1 MSQPANQTPLRLLPA
16 PRPDTV
22 ELLHRTFGD
31 VLIPLETLRARY
43 FRNLNIDTFR
53 KALGERIALP
63 VTQLDPSRKGEE
75 FVEIHHLAAY
85 VEARAYQADELL
97 AREQQPEQE

>member
-1 MSQPANQTPLRLLPA
+1 MNDLNQAALRLLPP

-22 ELLHRTFGD
+22 ELLHRTLGD

-53 KALGERIALP
+53 KAIGARISLP
-63 VTQLDPSRKGEE
+63 ITTLDPSRKGEE
-75 FVEIHHLAAY
+75 FIDIRHFAAY
-85 VEARAYQADELL
+85 LDARAYRADESM
-97 AREQQPEQE
+97 ARDQATEQE